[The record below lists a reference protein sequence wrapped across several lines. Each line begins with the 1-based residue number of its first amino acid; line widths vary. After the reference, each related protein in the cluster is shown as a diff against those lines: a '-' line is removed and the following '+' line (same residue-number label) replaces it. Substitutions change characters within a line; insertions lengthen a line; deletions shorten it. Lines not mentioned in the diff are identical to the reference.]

1 MISNII
7 GTVLPELEMW
17 QSRSLSKFY
26 AFLFVDYMY
35 VTIRDGYKAKGS
47 TVYTILGYTLQRDKE
62 ILGLWAQRE

>member
-1 MISNII
+1 M
-7 GTVLPELEMW
+7 
-17 QSRSLSKFY
+17 
-26 AFLFVDYMY
+26 DYMY